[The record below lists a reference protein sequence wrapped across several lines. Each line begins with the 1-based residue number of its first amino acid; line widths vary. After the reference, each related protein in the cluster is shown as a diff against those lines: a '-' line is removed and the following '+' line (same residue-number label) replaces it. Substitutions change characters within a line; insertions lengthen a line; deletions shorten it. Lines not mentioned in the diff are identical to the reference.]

1 MAINFSNMTIIASS
15 TTNPMDNTKAS
26 RVMTLMLRPN
36 KYMAPKETIK
46 QIRIVG
52 AIGKMTVHK
61 RPKNEKDDEN

>member
-1 MAINFSNMTIIASS
+1 
-15 TTNPMDNTKAS
+15 MDNTKAS